1 MMSSTNIL
9 GFHFETLKEDLIK
22 KYDELGMRATGNWAD
37 TLKLEINTYSVE
49 LKGAAYSEALENGY
63 KPGKQPPSEAIEQWI
78 IAKGISAQ
86 IEGDISISS
95 LAYLIARKIGREG
108 WDRANHGGT
117 KLISSVITPQ
127 RIQYIIDDV
136 SDNEVAMIISNLT
149 NLLNSFYDS
158 I

>member
-1 MMSSTNIL
+1 MSSSTAIL
-9 GFHFETLKEDLIK
+9 KAEFNLLKEELIA
-22 KYDELGMRATGNWAD
+22 KYDELGMRASGNWAN
-37 TLKLEINTYSVE
+37 TLKVEAESYSAQIT
-49 LKGAAYSEALENGY
+49 GAAYSEALENGY

-117 KLISSVITPQ
+117 ELISSVITPQ
-127 RIQYIIDDV
+127 RMQLIIDKV
-136 SDNEVAMIISNLT
+136 SENELILVTSDIT